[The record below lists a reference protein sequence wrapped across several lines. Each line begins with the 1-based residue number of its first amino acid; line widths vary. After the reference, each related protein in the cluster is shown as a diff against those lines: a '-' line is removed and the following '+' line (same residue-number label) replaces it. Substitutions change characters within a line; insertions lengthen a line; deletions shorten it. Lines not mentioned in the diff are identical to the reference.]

1 VSTKGRKDLDM
12 GFGYSWDESIQ
23 DWKLEATVAE

>member
-1 VSTKGRKDLDM
+1 MPTKDKSIDM
-12 GFGYSWDESIQ
+12 GFGYSWDESAQ